1 MFFNAVWNVFGGFA
15 GSLEAGSFMMV
26 CSEAEYSP
34 FRARET
40 RFGEVK
46 ASQWEFLTR
55 RRLLGHHRLHRTR
68 VEIREMP
75 VRVSQTVAAR
85 CGVVVVDTAAALP
98 SDLRLIILVTSS
110 CFPIGRPATAQPVG
124 CVCKPGSRIP
134 FHETTIDG

>member
-55 RRLLGHHRLHRTR
+55 RRLLGHHRFHRTR

-75 VRVSQTVAAR
+75 VRVPQTVAAR
-85 CGVVVVDTAAALP
+85 CGVGVVDTAAALP
-98 SDLRLIILVTSS
+98 SDLRLLFWSPLRAS
-110 CFPIGRPATAQPVG
+110 LSAGRPRPNRSG
-124 CVCKPGSRIP
+124 VCKPGSRIP